1 MGKLN
6 AISLL
11 WTVMWKFTFS
21 CVECNTTQKTI
32 FPAFLKQAWSFSH
45 LDAPVIWT
53 LWIFNAHVADSVA
66 SSSSLTVFCT
76 PQWGL
81 REKRTSWTISQR
93 SCEHRTQA
101 PCQDS
106 TAGFWLSDKNCVR
119 DCATLSSYL
128 LSLVFTLSRPL
139 LAPDKYCKHLCISVP

>member
-1 MGKLN
+1 MQFHYYGQLCEN
-6 AISLL
+6 SPLVALSAIPRKRPFSLH
-11 WTVMWKFTFS
+11 FS
-21 CVECNTTQKTI
+21 SRLDL
-32 FPAFLKQAWSFSH
+32 FLIWMPQSFG
-45 LDAPVIWT
+45 

-76 PQWGL
+76 TQWGL